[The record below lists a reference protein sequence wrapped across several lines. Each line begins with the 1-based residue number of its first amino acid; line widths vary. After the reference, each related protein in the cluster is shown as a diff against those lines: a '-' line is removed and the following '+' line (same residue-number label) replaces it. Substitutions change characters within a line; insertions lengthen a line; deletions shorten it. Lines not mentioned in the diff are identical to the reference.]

1 MIFQTWLQALSQYN
15 LLPLFIFFLIENL
28 ILILLS
34 IILGKIIEYDNTK
47 ISKTDR
53 KWVISTLI
61 CNTLI
66 TLLGYKLYYFGII
79 KIDFSPSILS
89 IVFDTLLLIIL
100 MDFFMFCFHFLA
112 HYLKWFS
119 PIHRLHHTHIETSV
133 YSLYILHP
141 IETLGFGIIWLISI
155 TLLDFNYLS
164 IIIYLILNLLYGIF
178 GHLKKDI
185 FPDFWH
191 KNNFTKWISTTKF
204 HSDHHKNES
213 HNYGFYFTIWDK
225 IFKTM
230 I

>member
-1 MIFQTWLQALSQYN
+1 MIFQSWLQALSQYN
-15 LLPLFIFFLIENL
+15 LLTLFIFFLIENL

-34 IILGKIIEYDNTK
+34 VILGKIIEYDNTK

-79 KIDFSPSILS
+79 KIDFSPTILS
-89 IVFDTLLLIIL
+89 VVFDTLLLIIL

-112 HYLKWFS
+112 HSLKWFS
-119 PIHRLHHTHIETSV
+119 PIHRLHHTHVETSV

-141 IETLGFGIIWLISI
+141 IETLGFGIIWLLTI

-164 IIIYLILNLLYGIF
+164 IVIYLILNLLYGIF

-191 KNNFTKWISTTKF
+191 KNNFTKWISTTQF
-204 HSDHHKNES
+204 HADHHKNES

-225 IFKTM
+225 IFKTN

>member
-1 MIFQTWLQALSQYN
+1 MIFQSWLQALSQYN
-15 LLPLFIFFLIENL
+15 LLTLFIFFLIENL

-34 IILGKIIEYDNTK
+34 VILGKIIEYDNTK
-47 ISKTDR
+47 ISKTDC
-53 KWVISTLI
+53 KWVISTLL
-61 CNTLI
+61 CNTFI
-66 TLLGYKLYYFGII
+66 TLLGYELYYFGII
-79 KIDFSPSILS
+79 KIDFSPSFPS

-100 MDFFMFCFHFLA
+100 MDFFMFAFHFLA
-112 HYLKWFS
+112 HHLKWFN
-119 PIHRLHHTHIETSV
+119 PIHRLHHTHVETSV

-141 IETLGFGIIWLISI
+141 IETLGFGIIWLITI

-185 FPDFWH
+185 FPDFWY
-191 KNNFTKWISTTKF
+191 KNHLTKWISSTKF

-225 IFKTM
+225 IFKTN

>member
-1 MIFQTWLQALSQYN
+1 MIFQSGLQELSHYN
-15 LLPLFIFFLIENL
+15 LFSLFVFFLIENL

-34 IILGKIIEYDNTK
+34 IFLGKIIEYENTK

-53 KWVISTLI
+53 KWLISTLI

-66 TLLGYKLYYFGII
+66 TLLGYELYYFGII
-79 KIDFSPSILS
+79 KIDFTPSILS
-89 IVFDTLLLIIL
+89 ILLDTLLLIIL
-100 MDFFMFCFHFLA
+100 MDFFMFCFHFLP
-112 HYLKWFS
+112 HYLKWFN
-119 PIHRLHHTHIETSV
+119 PIHRLHHTHVETSV

-141 IETLGFGIIWLISI
+141 IETLGFGIIWLITI

-185 FPDFWH
+185 FPDFWS
-191 KNNFTKWISTTKF
+191 NNHLTKWISTTKF
-204 HSDHHKNES
+204 HADHHKKES

-225 IFKTM
+225 IFKTN